1 MTYIAHMSTFRNGHA
16 KYFQLIL
23 PLLLILF
30 IRIFSNFPDL
40 VEEFYGV
47 SVYPRWARVQSALT
61 GFCSLSIGDVL
72 YAVLV
77 IGLLRR
83 VLRVRSHPLNVIS
96 GLSTLCWIYVIF
108 QLSWGLNYSRPTA
121 DRRLGIQASP
131 SDTAYLHALTDRLL
145 ERTNAY
151 AAVRH
156 LADPPPFDRL
166 VSAAER
172 GYAVLSVNG
181 YWPAPG
187 SVSLKKSLFGGIGNY
202 IGYSGYFNPF
212 TGEAQ
217 LNHAVP
223 SVLHPFVIA
232 HEMGHQLG
240 FAREQEANLT
250 GFMAARASEDSL
262 MCYSAYFDMFLYA
275 NAALYRSDSVVA
287 RQNLKQLVPAARKD
301 LEALRSFR
309 ERYRTW
315 IEDLTDWWYNHYL
328 KMNGQ
333 EEGARSYGLV
343 VQTLLALF
351 KRDGDI

>member
-1 MTYIAHMSTFRNGHA
+1 MSASRYQ
-16 KYFQLIL
+16 KPRLISLVL
-23 PLLLILF
+23 PISSVFVL
-30 IRIFSNFPDL
+30 RIFSYFPDQL
-40 VEEFYGV
+40 EQIYGQGI
-47 SVYPRWARVQSALT
+47 YPHWASFLRTVT
-61 GFCSLSIGDVL
+61 GILSLSFGDIL
-72 YAVLV
+72 YAFMV
-77 IGLLRR
+77 IGLLRWI
-83 VLRVRSHPLNVIS
+83 VRIRNRPVNITSAF
-96 GLSTLCWIYVIF
+96 STLCWIYVMF

-172 GYAVLSVNG
+172 GYAVLSGNG
-181 YWPAPG
+181 YWPAPA
-187 SVSLKKSLFGGIGNY
+187 SVSVKKSLFGGIGNY

-217 LNHAVP
+217 LNQAVP

-250 GFMAARASEDSL
+250 GFLAARASDDSL
-262 MCYSAYFDMFLYA
+262 MRYSAYFDMFLYA

-287 RQNLKQLVPAARKD
+287 RRNLKQLVPAARKD